1 MVGTIGQLSRVNP
14 LHSPAV
20 TQRIPNLFLV
30 GAMRSGTTALH
41 EALGGHPAIF
51 MSDVKEP
58 AHFTDPAE
66 LATDSRFASA
76 AGFAGDRAKYL
87 ELFASAG
94 DALYVGESS
103 THYTKAPRIN
113 GVAKRIFEMSPQA
126 RILYLV
132 RDPIERT
139 LSHYRFAVRMKYER
153 RPIAE
158 AVRDPFYSAVSD
170 YAMQIEPYLDRFGR
184 EHIWIGTLEE
194 ISADAGVTLVG
205 LYSWL
210 GVDPDAGGLSYPQ
223 RNAVSSDLT
232 RARGPELLHR
242 AGRSDGYQ
250 RFARAVIPAGVRR
263 TVRRALNRS
272 VEAEEVRDEA
282 VIEYLRSVQSP
293 FVDRFEAMVG
303 REFPAW
309 TTTRPV
315 D

>member
-1 MVGTIGQLSRVNP
+1 M
-14 LHSPAV
+14 

-30 GAMRSGTTALH
+30 GAMRSGTTSLH
-41 EALGGHPAIF
+41 EALASHRSIF

-94 DALYVGESS
+94 DAQYAGESS

-113 GVAKRIFEMSPQA
+113 GVAERVFEASPGA

-153 RPIAE
+153 RTIRE

-170 YAMQIEPYLDRFGR
+170 YAMQLEPYLDRFGR
-184 EHIWIGTLEE
+184 DQIWIGTLEE
-194 ISADAGVTLVG
+194 MSADAESTLG
-205 LYSWL
+205 DLYTWL
-210 GVDPDAGGLSYPQ
+210 GVDPDGGDLAYRQ
-223 RNAVSSDLT
+223 RNAVSSDLV

-250 RFARAVIPAGVRR
+250 RLARAVLPAGVRR
-263 TVRRALNRS
+263 TVRRVLNRS
-272 VEAEEVRDEA
+272 VEAEEVRDDS
-282 VIEYLRSVQSP
+282 VIEYLRTVQAP
-293 FVDRFEAMVG
+293 FVERFEAMTG
-303 REFPAW
+303 REFGAW

-315 D
+315 T